1 MPNVNSFDPLLQAAP
16 NEEPIAGSGA
26 PGNMPPGTNLRYETF
41 GDVLQEALGYYAEC
55 EFLVGTNR
63 IEIKEGIL
71 YNAGTNFVT
80 LRDLDGHR
88 YTICDLYALKFVTV
102 HDRVP
107 QPQPQPRN
115 STSRGFM
122 GR

>member
-1 MPNVNSFDPLLQAAP
+1 MPNANPFAPLMQAP
-16 NEEPIAGSGA
+16 SNEEPIAGSGA
-26 PGNMPPGTNLRYETF
+26 PGHAPESERSRYETF

-55 EFLVGTNR
+55 EFLVGTSH

-71 YNAGTNFVT
+71 YEAGTNFVT

-107 QPQPQPRN
+107 QPQPRN
-115 STSRGFM
+115 NASRGLI